1 MAEIIEVATPDLTL
15 SRDQAYYILLRA
27 REFDEKVEETDPDS
41 GSNASDDADVDVLE
55 DREDDPTESELVE
68 AVNALNDDE
77 QLDLIAL
84 VWVGRGDFELGEWAE
99 ARDAARDI
107 GRERLPRYLLQI
119 PLLSDYLAEGLA
131 QLGFSLEEFV
141 DSH

>member
-1 MAEIIEVATPDLTL
+1 MAETIEVATPDLSL
-15 SRDQAYYILLRA
+15 SREQAYYILLRA

-55 DREDDPTESELVE
+55 DREDDPTEAELVA

-84 VWVGRGDFELGEWAE
+84 TWIGRGDFELAEWDE
-99 ARDAARDI
+99 AREAARDI

-119 PLLSDYLAEGLA
+119 PLLSDYLDEGLA

-141 DSH
+141 DAH

>member
-55 DREDDPTESELVE
+55 DREDDPTEAELVE

-84 VWVGRGDFELGEWAE
+84 VWIGRGDFELAEWDE
-99 ARDAARDI
+99 ARASARDI

-119 PLLSDYLAEGLA
+119 PLLSDYLADGLA
-131 QLGFSLEEFV
+131 QFGFSLEEFI

>member
-1 MAEIIEVATPDLTL
+1 MCAIKERAAMAETIEVAIPDLTL
-15 SRDQAYYILLRA
+15 SREQAYYILLRA

-55 DREDDPTESELVE
+55 DREDDPTEVELTE

-84 VWVGRGDFELGEWAE
+84 TWIGRGDFSVGEWGE
-99 ARDAARDI
+99 AREAAKDI
-107 GRERLPRYLLQI
+107 GRERLPRYLIGI
-119 PLLSDYLAEGLA
+119 PLLSDYL
-131 QLGFSLEEFV
+131 
-141 DSH
+141 